1 MDSLQWFELAKEALT
16 LAESELDVS
25 QIDSMVLIQF
35 DSEIRTF
42 STTEQHLD
50 VKNSNLLGQAW
61 HYLMNFLTNE
71 LQLETWNSLTI
82 KSHSKAVSMYSL
94 GHDVVL
100 VAISEAAIDT
110 MDIIKVTLKYLFQI
124 GYQEKYETVGLVSTD
139 GFPVWVTSIQE
150 MDDFLFAISITS
162 LLSLVERI
170 DMEVSADG
178 VNACI
183 LQGTENL
190 LLNVAFNPSQDLVL
204 AVTQKGLDIKDV
216 ALDVEL
222 NSLYQKISDPVLFSA
237 IVPEITDE
245 DRERMLEEIRQAFEG
260 ETTEEEI
267 QTLSVF
273 DTEMLGSLENEI
285 KTVAKKYGAKEISI
299 GYLRKRMKLPAE
311 VLSMALQYLIG
322 EGTIDGR
329 IGTERK
335 TGSEILVID
344 IISDISE
351 NERKTLDLV
360 QKQITE
366 FFIPLNTYLSQLPE
380 IHLPKPVVQ
389 EELITET
396 LGEFQIMLTLSDTD
410 PLFLLTNDLRIA
422 GTQLEGSVK
431 SLALVNK
438 QLSETVQDDVL
449 RTELERRAINLDEKI
464 SEQRLTIIGK
474 AKRFNED
481 LLNSYRLILR
491 LLPPP
496 NEFRRSRGREIANIF
511 FTCPGHN
518 CAVYVR
524 IRDNI
529 STWVKLYVFANL
541 LGIQNDEFPKK
552 FPSNIVN
559 LRSSLIKRLN
569 KLSTLINETEMTTNL
584 DLDNYLFIENLNELL
599 ITNTQRDDAINLL
612 RRVIVGQNIEEKDF
626 YSLFTQCNSCNKW
639 YCKEHMSTTNKCK
652 YC

>member
-1 MDSLQWFELAKEALT
+1 MDSLQWFEITKEALT

-25 QIDSMVLIQF
+25 QLDSMVLIQLNT
-35 DSEIRTF
+35 EIRSY
-42 STTEQHLD
+42 STAEQEID
-50 VKNSNLLGQAW
+50 VKNSILIGQSWYHLISLL
-61 HYLMNFLTNE
+61 TSE
-71 LQLETWNSLTI
+71 LKLENWNSLTI
-82 KSHSKAVSMYSL
+82 KSRNKAVSMYSL

-100 VAISEAAIDT
+100 VVISEAAIET
-110 MDIIKVTLKYLFQI
+110 LDIIKVILRYIFQI
-124 GYQEKYETVGLVSTD
+124 GYQDKFETVGLVSTD
-139 GFPVWVTSIQE
+139 GFPVWVSSTQE

-170 DMEVSADG
+170 DMEVSAGG
-178 VNACI
+178 VEACI

-216 ALDVEL
+216 ALDSEL
-222 NSLYQKISDPVLFSA
+222 NSLYQKIVDPVLFSA

-267 QTLSVF
+267 QTLSAF

-322 EGTIDGR
+322 EGSIDGR

-335 TGSEILVID
+335 TGSEILVVD

-351 NERKTLDLV
+351 NEQNTLDSV
-360 QKQITE
+360 QKQISE
-366 FFIPLNTYLSQLPE
+366 IFIPLNTHLSQLPE
-380 IHLPKPVVQ
+380 IHLPKPAVQ

-410 PLFLLTNDLRIA
+410 PLFLLTNDLRIV

-438 QLSETVQDDVL
+438 QFSETEHDDVL
-449 RTELERRAINLDEKI
+449 RTELKRRETNLEEKI
-464 SEQRLTIIGK
+464 YEQRLTIIGK
-474 AKRFNED
+474 AKRFYED
-481 LLNSYRLILR
+481 LLNSYRLISR
-491 LLPPP
+491 LLPSP
-496 NEFRRSRGREIANIF
+496 NKFRRSRRKVIANIIF
-511 FTCPGHN
+511 
-518 CAVYVR
+518 
-524 IRDNI
+524 
-529 STWVKLYVFANL
+529 S
-541 LGIQNDEFPKK
+541 
-552 FPSNIVN
+552 
-559 LRSSLIKRLN
+559 
-569 KLSTLINETEMTTNL
+569 
-584 DLDNYLFIENLNELL
+584 
-599 ITNTQRDDAINLL
+599 
-612 RRVIVGQNIEEKDF
+612 
-626 YSLFTQCNSCNKW
+626 
-639 YCKEHMSTTNKCK
+639 
-652 YC
+652 